1 MASPPLSNAG
11 YASIPP
17 LGSPGFAQP
26 MKFPDPMGVYSDNGM
41 TGLGSPAMMHTN
53 SFPVHTPPQLPH
65 SGVAL
70 FNIAPVN
77 GEYFGPYLR
86 YTNMDIERGIWLGS
100 IMIITAG
107 PQPPTIHLHRSIDLS
122 PNPRQL
128 KANPIFTHRT
138 WTFYRYDIDIQ
149 MGDLGEKW
157 TYAITSHLGITR
169 YEFLV
174 AGRADRN
181 WRFIAHSCNGFSL
194 SVKAEEKQRLG
205 GVGFMWKDVMQKHL
219 DTGGFH
225 AQIGGG
231 DQIYADRLWR
241 EIPLLKV

>member
-1 MASPPLSNAG
+1 
-11 YASIPP
+11 
-17 LGSPGFAQP
+17 
-26 MKFPDPMGVYSDNGM
+26 
-41 TGLGSPAMMHTN
+41 
-53 SFPVHTPPQLPH
+53 
-65 SGVAL
+65 
-70 FNIAPVN
+70 
-77 GEYFGPYLR
+77 
-86 YTNMDIERGIWLGS
+86 
-100 IMIITAG
+100 
-107 PQPPTIHLHRSIDLS
+107 
-122 PNPRQL
+122 
-128 KANPIFTHRT
+128 
-138 WTFYRYDIDIQ
+138 

-241 EIPLLKV
+241 EIPLLRVCFLPVLHH